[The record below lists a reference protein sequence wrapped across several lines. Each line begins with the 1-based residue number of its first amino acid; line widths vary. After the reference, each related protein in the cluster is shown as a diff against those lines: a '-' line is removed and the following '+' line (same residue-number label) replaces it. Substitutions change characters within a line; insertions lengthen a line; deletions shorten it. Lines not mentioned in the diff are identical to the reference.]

1 MIFKREAIRT
11 KYKFLTLDPWS
22 QVSIKMENNIADME
36 VSQKSR
42 DFFFL
47 KRDDSKRS

>member
-11 KYKFLTLDPWS
+11 KYKFLTLDPCS

-36 VSQKSR
+36 VSQSPR
-42 DFFFL
+42 IVFLLLFF
-47 KRDDSKRS
+47 

>member
-42 DFFFL
+42 DFFIYLFF
-47 KRDDSKRS
+47 KER